1 MILSVDDLDDF
12 HESFMMKLEHDR
24 FHNILLPSDVQEIKQ
39 AIEQRKQQWQQVEQV
54 FYNYLQG
61 MSPDDMD
68 YIPFQAVYNH
78 VRNRQKRQIQTV
90 VHHHNETHFTDLI
103 EQLWTKGWTQVPKDP

>member
-12 HESFMMKLEHDR
+12 HDSFMIKLEHDH
-24 FHNILLPSDVQEIKQ
+24 FHNILLPTDVQEIKQ
-39 AIEQRKQQWQQVEQV
+39 AIEQRKQQWQHVEQV
-54 FYNYLQG
+54 FHHYLQG

-78 VRNRQKRQIQTV
+78 VQRRQKRHIQTV
-90 VHHHNETHFTDLI
+90 VHHYNETHFSDLI

>member
-12 HESFMMKLEHDR
+12 HQSFMIKLEPDR
-24 FHNILLPSDVQEIKQ
+24 FHNILFPSDVQEIKQ
-39 AIEQRKQQWQQVEQV
+39 AIEQRKQQWQHVEQV
-54 FYNYLQG
+54 FHNYLQG

-78 VRNRQKRQIQTV
+78 VQRRQKRHIQTV
-90 VHHHNETHFTDLI
+90 VHHYNETHFSDLI